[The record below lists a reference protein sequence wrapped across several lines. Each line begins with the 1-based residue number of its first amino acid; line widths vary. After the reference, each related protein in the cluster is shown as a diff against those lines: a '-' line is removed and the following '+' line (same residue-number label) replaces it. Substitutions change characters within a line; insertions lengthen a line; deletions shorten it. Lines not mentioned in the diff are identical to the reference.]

1 MLSHS
6 KFTLAIAPY
15 HTVNTESS
23 SVPAWQWQSVHIA
36 DRRASCCQLR
46 TLNLSSSRL
55 WSNRWVCLTSVRL
68 CARSHLKFTSTV
80 FQDSTTAPAWPA
92 WTSPP
97 SKVQLCT
104 HCFCTLAHVHVR
116 CCWLFMQHCL
126 VILLDHVQ
134 YWNELLFWT
143 LHSDTRSL
151 SSQACA
157 HFCVITK
164 ANSPDRPGPHRLPGY
179 RGQPQTVAAP
189 GWERGLL
196 THSSS
201 FMHAVLICNNN
212 IQTF

>member
-104 HCFCTLAHVHVR
+104 HCFCTLAHVHVSTCAR
-116 CCWLFMQHCL
+116 EMLLAFHAALFGNTPWPCAILKLTTVLDSPQRYALTLQPSLCSFLCHHEGKLAWPPWTSSPTWLQRTTPNSGCTRMRERFADTQ
-126 VILLDHVQ
+126 Q
-134 YWNELLFWT
+134 LF
-143 LHSDTRSL
+143 HAR
-151 SSQACA
+151 CA
-157 HFCVITK
+157 HM
-164 ANSPDRPGPHRLPGY
+164 S
-179 RGQPQTVAAP
+179 
-189 GWERGLL
+189 
-196 THSSS
+196 
-201 FMHAVLICNNN
+201 
-212 IQTF
+212 